1 MLRKEIIY
9 LSLYNT
15 VALSLKNT
23 GKNEFITLSYLSLT
37 RSLEYLLTGANL
49 FTNLCEY
56 YLENQGKRKKQK
68 QRMSSPLSDG
78 SYWV

>member
-9 LSLYNT
+9 LSLHNT

-49 FTNLCEY
+49 FTNLCESI
-56 YLENQGKRKKQK
+56 LPGKSR
-68 QRMSSPLSDG
+68 
-78 SYWV
+78 